1 MLQMN
6 PLFAHFLDLVMLYEG
21 NVRVQIKGEVKH
33 LSLGE
38 LRAGVTNLIG
48 SGPRCHYF
56 VSSRINILD
65 ESRCFRADTIF
76 RAVLDHTM
84 IFSGYSLNKNKVFLA
99 GYKMSCR
106 CAEGKR
112 G

>member
-48 SGPRCHYF
+48 SGPRRRYF
-56 VSSRINILD
+56 VLSRI
-65 ESRCFRADTIF
+65 
-76 RAVLDHTM
+76 
-84 IFSGYSLNKNKVFLA
+84 YA
-99 GYKMSCR
+99 GQIPQFPC
-106 CAEGKR
+106 
-112 G
+112 